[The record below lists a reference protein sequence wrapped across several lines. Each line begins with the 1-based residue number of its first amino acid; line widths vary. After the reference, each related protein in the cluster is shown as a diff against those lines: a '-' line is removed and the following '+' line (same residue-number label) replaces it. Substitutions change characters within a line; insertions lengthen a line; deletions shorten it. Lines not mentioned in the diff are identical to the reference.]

1 MPDSQMHRISSQIS
15 SAMSLLGKGV
25 KAIACLVVLGVLA
38 IALSAVMFRLVG
50 GVQGWQA
57 WRTDHYW
64 HLLAWRMTLYVGL
77 AAGWVTLKARFHKQ
91 EAEKRDKRLH
101 RVEIMAALLV
111 LLIELSK
118 VAVEQGDFL

>member
-25 KAIACLVVLGVLA
+25 KTIAWLVLLGVLA
-38 IALSAVMFRLVG
+38 IALSAVMFRLIG
-50 GVQGWQA
+50 SVQGWQS
-57 WRTDHYW
+57 WKTDHYW
-64 HLLAWRMTLYVGL
+64 HLMAWRLTLYIGL

-91 EAEKRDKRLH
+91 EAERRDKQLQ

-118 VAVEQGDFL
+118 IAVEQGDFL

>member
-1 MPDSQMHRISSQIS
+1 MPDSQIHRISSQIS

-25 KAIACLVVLGVLA
+25 KAIACLVLLGVLA
-38 IALSAVMFRLVG
+38 IALNAVMFRLVG

-77 AAGWVTLKARFHKQ
+77 VTGWLTLKARFRKQ
-91 EAEKRDKRLH
+91 EPEQRDKRLH

-118 VAVEQGDFL
+118 VAVEQGGFL

>member
-25 KAIACLVVLGVLA
+25 KTIACLVLLGVLA

-50 GVQGWQA
+50 GVQGWQS

-64 HLLAWRMTLYVGL
+64 HLVAWRMTLYVGL
-77 AAGWVTLKARFHKQ
+77 VTGWLTLKARFHKQ
-91 EAEKRDKRLH
+91 DAAQSDKRL
-101 RVEIMAALLV
+101 RSVEIMAALLV

-118 VAVEQGDFL
+118 IAVEQGDFL

>member
-1 MPDSQMHRISSQIS
+1 MPDSQMHRISSQLS

-25 KAIACLVVLGVLA
+25 KTIACLVLLGVLA

-50 GVQGWQA
+50 GVQGWQS

-64 HLLAWRMTLYVGL
+64 HLMAWRMTLYVGL
-77 AAGWVTLKARFHKQ
+77 ITGWVTLKVRFHKQ
-91 EAEKRDKRLH
+91 EAEQRDKRLQ

-118 VAVEQGDFL
+118 IAVEQGDFL

>member
-25 KAIACLVVLGVLA
+25 KAIAWLVLLGVLA
-38 IALSAVMFRLVG
+38 MALSAVMFRLVG
-50 GVQGWQA
+50 GVQGWQS
-57 WRTDHYW
+57 WRTDNYW
-64 HLLAWRMTLYVGL
+64 HLVAWRMTLYVGL
-77 AAGWVTLKARFHKQ
+77 VTGWLTLKARFHKQ
-91 EAEKRDKRLH
+91 DAEQSDKRLR

-118 VAVEQGDFL
+118 IAVEQGDFL

>member
-25 KAIACLVVLGVLA
+25 KTIACLVLLGVLA
-38 IALSAVMFRLVG
+38 MALSAVMFRLVG
-50 GVQGWQA
+50 GVQGWQS
-57 WRTDHYW
+57 WRTDNYW
-64 HLLAWRMTLYVGL
+64 HLVAWRMTLYVGL
-77 AAGWVTLKARFHKQ
+77 VTGWLTLKARFHKQ
-91 EAEKRDKRLH
+91 DAEQSDKRLR

-118 VAVEQGDFL
+118 IAVEQGDFL

>member
-1 MPDSQMHRISSQIS
+1 MPDSQMHRISSQLS

-25 KAIACLVVLGVLA
+25 KTIACLVLLGVLA

-50 GVQGWQA
+50 GVQGWQS
-57 WRTDHYW
+57 WRTDNYW
-64 HLLAWRMTLYVGL
+64 HLVAWRMTLYVGL
-77 AAGWVTLKARFHKQ
+77 VTGWLTLKARFHKQ
-91 EAEKRDKRLH
+91 DAEQSDKRLR

-118 VAVEQGDFL
+118 IAVEQGDFL

>member
-1 MPDSQMHRISSQIS
+1 MPDSQMHRISSQLS

-25 KAIACLVVLGVLA
+25 KTIACLVLLGVLA

-50 GVQGWQA
+50 GVQGWES

-64 HLLAWRMTLYVGL
+64 HLMAWRMTLYVGVVS
-77 AAGWVTLKARFHKQ
+77 GWLTLKARFRKQ
-91 EAEKRDKRLH
+91 EPEQRDKRLH

-111 LLIELSK
+111 VLIELSK
-118 VAVEQGDFL
+118 IAVEQGDFL

>member
-1 MPDSQMHRISSQIS
+1 MPDSQMHRISSQLS

-25 KAIACLVVLGVLA
+25 KTIACLVLLGVLA

-50 GVQGWQA
+50 GVQGWQS

-64 HLLAWRMTLYVGL
+64 HLVAWRMTLYVGL
-77 AAGWVTLKARFHKQ
+77 VTGWLTLKARFHKQ
-91 EAEKRDKRLH
+91 DAAQSDKRL
-101 RVEIMAALLV
+101 RSVEIMAALLV

-118 VAVEQGDFL
+118 IAVEQGDFL

>member
-1 MPDSQMHRISSQIS
+1 M
-15 SAMSLLGKGV
+15 AW
-25 KAIACLVVLGVLA
+25 LVLLGVLA

-50 GVQGWQA
+50 GVQGWQS

-64 HLLAWRMTLYVGL
+64 HLMAWRMTLYVGL
-77 AAGWVTLKARFHKQ
+77 VTGWVTLKARFHKQ
-91 EAEKRDKRLH
+91 DAEQSDKRLH

-118 VAVEQGDFL
+118 IAVEQGDFL